1 MVEERI
7 ESQTDSTESE
17 AVIEEPQ
24 TEENSEQAESAAE
37 LSNEEQTSAESFSD
51 PEIAQLLERSFAN
64 VEEGRIVKGTIV
76 QIHDSDALIDIG
88 YKSEGTVPLRE
99 FKNANGEP
107 IEVNVGDVVDVFLE
121 KTEDEDG
128 LVVLSKEKA
137 DRIQIWEDITKAYEE
152 GRVVEGK
159 VCERIKGGLSV
170 DIGVKAFLPGSQ
182 VDLRPI
188 RNLETLIGETIRIK
202 IIKLNR
208 RRGNIVLSRRVILEE
223 ERESARQETL
233 ASLEEGKVIKGI
245 VKNITDYG
253 VFIDLGGID
262 GLLHITDISWGRVNH
277 PSELF
282 QLGDEIEVV
291 VLQYDR
297 DEEKVSLG
305 LKQKS
310 PDPWESAEEKYPVSS
325 RVKGK
330 VVSITDYGAFVE
342 LETGVEGLVHISEMS
357 WTKRVKHPSK
367 VVTLHDTVE
376 AIVLDLDKGNRRISL
391 GLKQIEANPWAVV
404 AEKYPPGSIVT
415 GVVRNLTDFGAF
427 IELEEGID
435 GLVHISDMSW
445 TTRVKHPSEILKKS
459 EEVQAVLLSIDV
471 DHERLSLGIKQLQPN
486 PWEGIA
492 DSITVGDS
500 VTGKIVRLTD
510 FGAFVELDNGV
521 EGLLHVSEIS
531 QQHVKKPED
540 VLSAGDEITAKVIKL
555 DEENRR
561 IGLSI
566 KAHEEEVNG
575 PIEEAEDKEVEGEK
589 VEGENAAEA
598 SESEEGEKAEEG
610 EAPEIAQI
618 SETPEASEAPVDE
631 AAEDKASAEETPVE
645 DKTSAEGTPAEDKAP
660 AEETPVED
668 KTSAEGTPAEDKASA
683 EETPAED
690 KTSAEETLVEDKASA
705 EETPVEEEPKK
716 ETPVEDKAS
725 AEETPVEEEPKK
737 ETSTEEA
744 KGGSSTE
751 TVETADES
759 EAEESPEEEPK
770 KET

>member
-1 MVEERI
+1 MVDEHITHTE
-7 ESQTDSTESE
+7 DSPASGE
-17 AVIEEPQ
+17 Q
-24 TEENSEQAESAAE
+24 EENAA
-37 LSNEEQTSAESFSD
+37 LSHEEQESAESFSD
-51 PEIAQLLERSFAN
+51 PEIAQLLENSFAN
-64 VEEGRIVKGTIV
+64 VEEGKIVKGTIV
-76 QIHDSDALIDIG
+76 QIHDSDALVDIG
-88 YKSEGTVPLRE
+88 YKSEGTIPLRE
-99 FKNANGEP
+99 FKNSNGEP
-107 IEVNVGDVVDVFLE
+107 IEVKVGDKIDVFLE
-121 KTEDEDG
+121 NTEDENG

-152 GRVVEGK
+152 EREVQGK

-188 RNLETLIGETIRIK
+188 RNLETLIGETIRTR

-208 RRGNIVLSRRVILEE
+208 RRGNIVLSRRIILEQ

-233 ASLEEGKVIKGI
+233 ENLEEGKIVSGI

-291 VLQYDR
+291 VLQYDQ
-297 DEEKVSLG
+297 DAEKVSLG

-310 PDPWESAEEKYPVSS
+310 SDPWESAEEKYPVGS
-325 RVKGK
+325 RVEGK

-367 VVTLHDTVE
+367 VVSLNDIVA
-376 AIVLDLDKGNRRISL
+376 AIVLDLDKNNRRISL
-391 GLKQIEANPWAVV
+391 GLKQIEPNPWAVV
-404 AEKYPPGSIVT
+404 AERYPAGSIVT

-445 TTRVKHPSEILKKS
+445 TTRVKHPSEILKKG
-459 EEVQAVLLSIDV
+459 EQVQAVLLSIDV
-471 DHERLSLGIKQLQPN
+471 EHERLSLGIKQLQPN

-492 DSITVGDS
+492 DTIAVGDN
-500 VTGKIVRLTD
+500 VGGRIVRLTD

-540 VLSAGDEITAKVIKL
+540 VLTVGEDIQAKVIKL

-566 KAHEEEVNG
+566 KAYDDEVNG
-575 PIEEAEDKEVEGEK
+575 PLEERGEEDAGEEAAVAPE
-589 VEGENAAEA
+589 
-598 SESEEGEKAEEG
+598 AEESVAEG
-610 EAPEIAQI
+610 DAAPE
-618 SETPEASEAPVDE
+618 
-631 AAEDKASAEETPVE
+631 EDGSAEETASE
-645 DKTSAEGTPAEDKAP
+645 GESAEPSTAGADEAP
-660 AEETPVED
+660 EASSEENV
-668 KTSAEGTPAEDKASA
+668 S
-683 EETPAED
+683 
-690 KTSAEETLVEDKASA
+690 
-705 EETPVEEEPKK
+705 EEERQ
-716 ETPVEDKAS
+716 EDA
-725 AEETPVEEEPKK
+725 
-737 ETSTEEA
+737 
-744 KGGSSTE
+744 
-751 TVETADES
+751 
-759 EAEESPEEEPK
+759 
-770 KET
+770 

>member
-1 MVEERI
+1 MSEEHVETKVEAP
-7 ESQTDSTESE
+7 ESE
-17 AVIEEPQ
+17 AQEVAPQ
-24 TEENSEQAESAAE
+24 EGEAGQVQENAE
-37 LSNEEQTSAESFSD
+37 LSNEELESAESFSD
-51 PEIAQLLERSFAN
+51 PEIASLLERSFAN
-64 VEEGRIVKGTIV
+64 VEEGKIVKGTVV

-88 YKSEGTVPLRE
+88 YKSEGTIPLRE
-99 FKNANGEP
+99 FKNTNGEP

-121 KTEDEDG
+121 NTEDENG

-137 DRIQIWEDITKAYEE
+137 DRIRIWEDITEAYEQE
-152 GRVVEGK
+152 RVVEGK

-188 RNLETLIGETIRIK
+188 RNLETLIGETIRTR

-208 RRGNIVLSRRVILEE
+208 RRGNIVLSRRVILEQ
-223 ERESARQETL
+223 EREAARQETL
-233 ASLEEGKVIKGI
+233 ENLEEGKVVSGI

-310 PDPWESAEEKYPVSS
+310 ADPWEAAEKKYPVGS
-325 RVKGK
+325 RVQGK

-367 VVTLHDTVE
+367 VVSLDDTVE
-376 AIVLDLDKGNRRISL
+376 AIVLDLDKDNRRISL

-404 AEKYPPGSIVT
+404 AEKYPSGSIVT

-445 TTRVKHPSEILKKS
+445 TTRVKHPSEILKKG
-459 EEVQAVLLSIDV
+459 EQVEAVLLSIDV
-471 DHERLSLGIKQLQPN
+471 AHERLSLGIKQLQPN

-492 DSITVGDS
+492 DAISVGNN

-540 VLSAGDEITAKVIKL
+540 VLAVGDDITAKVIKL

-566 KAHEEEVNG
+566 KAYDEEVNG
-575 PIEEAEDKEVEGEK
+575 PIESEEHDV
-589 VEGENAAEA
+589 AEA
-598 SESEEGEKAEEG
+598 EG
-610 EAPEIAQI
+610 EAPEAETAESSEAPPEAEASTEEASADEETPADEETSSEEETSAEEETSEEPQD
-618 SETPEASEAPVDE
+618 ETPEAETEAE
-631 AAEDKASAEETPVE
+631 AA
-645 DKTSAEGTPAEDKAP
+645 
-660 AEETPVED
+660 
-668 KTSAEGTPAEDKASA
+668 
-683 EETPAED
+683 
-690 KTSAEETLVEDKASA
+690 
-705 EETPVEEEPKK
+705 
-716 ETPVEDKAS
+716 
-725 AEETPVEEEPKK
+725 
-737 ETSTEEA
+737 
-744 KGGSSTE
+744 
-751 TVETADES
+751 
-759 EAEESPEEEPK
+759 PEEEAGADEEKP
-770 KET
+770 EA